1 MEEARSKLGFKR
13 VLVVWIEMGILF
25 VIGVFGLLTTMEVVE
40 FDSHFRPYFVIGL
53 VGIAFV
59 LVLYLLAQRG
69 VKWVWLLGIPFI
81 AAFAF
86 VTWLGY
92 VPAHN
97 RSMALERY
105 LELIGPEIEVEYGGE
120 KYDWHGYLTTV
131 DEDISSHTSESQA
144 RARVDEEE
152 ETWTLYYDSSEN
164 ILYSTGATGTSK
176 YLMQLQKKE

>member
-1 MEEARSKLGFKR
+1 MEEARSKLGLVR
-13 VLVVWIEMGILF
+13 VVIVWIEMGILF
-25 VIGVFGLLTTMEVVE
+25 VIGVFGLITTMEVVDYE
-40 FDSHFRPYFVIGL
+40 SHYRPYFTIGL

-81 AAFAF
+81 AAFAY

-92 VPAHN
+92 VPAHD

-105 LELIGPEIEVEYGGE
+105 LDLIGWEIEVEYDGE
-120 KYDWHGYLTTV
+120 KYDWHGYGTKV

-144 RARVDEEE
+144 RVRVGEEE
-152 ETWTLYYDSSEN
+152 QTWILYYDSSEN
-164 ILYSTGATGTSK
+164 ILYSTGATGASK
-176 YLMQLQKKE
+176 YLMELQKKE